1 MPFSNQLWNAQ
12 AMSTTVLATS
22 RLVEVSKCRSS
33 CVLCHVSLAFLL
45 HLCHFSPEVCNRLLE
60 GKIFSCFPRS
70 VGN

>member
-22 RLVEVSKCRSS
+22 RLVELSKCRSS

-45 HLCHFSPEVCNRLLE
+45 HLCQFSSSLLKSAI
-60 GKIFSCFPRS
+60 GFWKAKSFPVS
-70 VGN
+70 LVQ